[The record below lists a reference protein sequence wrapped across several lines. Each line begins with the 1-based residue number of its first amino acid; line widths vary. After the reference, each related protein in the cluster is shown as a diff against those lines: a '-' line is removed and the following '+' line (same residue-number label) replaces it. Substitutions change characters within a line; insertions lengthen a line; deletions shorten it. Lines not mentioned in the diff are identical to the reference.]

1 MHMSFLLYLLTSANP
16 IHTRN
21 LTLTSCC
28 CDVFARTYRYDVP
41 VLIVAEAEATA
52 AQAGSKQARCQQ
64 REDGGSQKSQDGFG
78 PQGEGTAARQRPEA
92 LSRIR

>member
-28 CDVFARTYRYDVP
+28 CDMFARTYRYDVP

-64 REDGGSQKSQDGFG
+64 REDGGSQASQDGFG
-78 PQGEGTAARQRPEA
+78 PKGEGARQRPEA
-92 LSRIR
+92 LSRVR